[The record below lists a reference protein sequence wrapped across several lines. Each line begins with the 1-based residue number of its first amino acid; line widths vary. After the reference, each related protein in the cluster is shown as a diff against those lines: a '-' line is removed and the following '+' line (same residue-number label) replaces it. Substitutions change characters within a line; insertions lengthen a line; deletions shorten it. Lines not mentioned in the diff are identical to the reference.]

1 MNNNQPHQQL
11 NSKEVSLNTA
21 LRIYCFYRFLQVSA
35 LLIYFF
41 AGNVNNNLG
50 KENPFLFL
58 VCGIIYFIFCFISV
72 VQTNISVLPKI
83 KGTGILFIFF
93 IDVLAITAF
102 IHFSGGVHGSLG
114 ILLVVAVATS
124 GILLEG
130 SLVFFIAAIAS
141 LSILGEQIF
150 LFYDQKTSGDNFV
163 TAGILG
169 FALFGTALIV
179 QQLALRLRDSE
190 KTVTQQAEQ
199 VQTLEKIN
207 EQIIERMP
215 SGVIVVDKQLKVQFM
230 NTAAWR
236 MLMMPKVPD
245 FIPIAELSPSLGR
258 QINAWHNNLNSK
270 PETFSTTHSGP
281 NLIANFAYLGESTE
295 NNSGTIIFLED
306 ASLMSERAQKMKLAS
321 LGTLTAGIAHEIR
334 NPLGAISHAAQLLD
348 ESDNLNAADK
358 RLSNIIQQH
367 SVRMNRI
374 IENVLQLSRQKVSN
388 PDEIEINQWLKN
400 FSKDFKTSQAND
412 IEFHL
417 ALSDNSHKV
426 QVDSSQLA
434 QVLTNLCE
442 NGLRYSYAHSGQ
454 RYIRVSSDFDSNTHC
469 HIIDIIDKGPGV
481 AAEHI
486 EHIFEPFFTTDLQ
499 GSGLGLYIAK
509 ELCENNRCKL
519 SYIKMPEGGSCFR
532 ISFLA

>member
-1 MNNNQPHQQL
+1 MTNNSHNGNAPL
-11 NSKEVSLNTA
+11 KEDSLSTA
-21 LRIYCFYRFLQVSA
+21 LRIYCAYRFLQVSA
-35 LLIYFF
+35 LLIYYIT
-41 AGNVNNNLG
+41 GNADKSLG
-50 KENPFLFL
+50 KESPLLFIICVFL
-58 VCGIIYFIFCFISV
+58 YFIFCLISLA
-72 VQTNISVLPKI
+72 QTNIKTLPKI

-93 IDVLAITAF
+93 IDVLAITTF
-102 IHFSGGVHGSLG
+102 IHFSGGVHSSLG
-114 ILLVVAVATS
+114 ILLVVAVATA

-130 SLVFFIAAIAS
+130 RLVFFIAALAS
-141 LSILGEQIF
+141 LSVLGEQIY
-150 LFYDQKTSGDNFV
+150 LFYEQSGSSDNFA

-169 FALFGTALIV
+169 FALFGTALII
-179 QQLALRLRDSE
+179 QQLAVRLRDSE
-190 KTVTQQAEQ
+190 KTVSKQAEQ

-215 SGVIVVDKQLKVQFM
+215 SGVIVVDQQLKVQFM

-236 MLMMPKVPD
+236 MLLMPKIPD
-245 FIPIAELSPSLGR
+245 SIPLSELSHSLGR
-258 QINAWHNNLNSK
+258 QVSAWHNNQNAKS
-270 PETFSTTHSGP
+270 ETFSVNHLGP
-281 NLIANFAYLGESTE
+281 NLIANFSYLGDSVQ
-295 NNSGTIIFLED
+295 NHSGTIIFLED

-348 ESDNLNAADK
+348 ESEHLSAADK

-367 SVRMNRI
+367 SVRINRI

-388 PDEIEINQWLKN
+388 LDTIEINQWLKN
-400 FSKDFKTSQAND
+400 FAKDFKASQTNTID
-412 IEFHL
+412 FQL
-417 ALSDNSHKV
+417 ALSDQSYKV
-426 QVDSSQLA
+426 QMDSSQLA

-442 NGLRYSYAHSGQ
+442 NGLRYSYAHKKQ
-454 RYIRVSSDFDSNTHC
+454 HYIQVSSDFDAENHC
-469 HIIDIIDKGPGV
+469 HIIDIIDRGPGISP
-481 AAEHI
+481 EHI

-519 SYIKMPEGGSCFR
+519 SYINIPEGGSCFR